1 MKRLYYLTDD
11 IDRAEHIA
19 RELERNTIQ
28 DRHIHILSQ
37 DEAGLLTRHLHGA
50 SYLERLDILRRGMQ
64 GLVVGMVSGLMIYY
78 VLAVGLN
85 LWLDVSGRIALVAL
99 TTLLGSWVGGLV
111 GFAHENHR
119 IERFHEAVAR
129 GQHLIMIDV
138 RPQDVS
144 RVRTILDILDEATYM
159 GEERRV
165 AIAI

>member
-19 RELERNTIQ
+19 RELENNDIQ
-28 DRHIHILSQ
+28 DRHIHILSR

-50 SYLERLDILRRGMQ
+50 SYLERLDILRRGLQ
-64 GLVVGMVSGLMIYY
+64 GFIAGLISGLIALYVMAFAFDY
-78 VLAVGLN
+78 VLAP
-85 LWLDVSGRIALVAL
+85 SGQVALVAL

-119 IERFHEAVAR
+119 LERFHEQVEN

-138 RPQDVS
+138 PHQDVN
-144 RVRTILDILDEATYM
+144 RVRTILDILDEAIYM

-165 AIAI
+165 AI

>member
-19 RELERNTIQ
+19 RELEHNDIQ
-28 DRHIHILSQ
+28 DRHIHVLSQ
-37 DEAGLLTRHLHGA
+37 DEVGLMTRHLHGA
-50 SYLERLDILRRGMQ
+50 TYLERLDILRRGLQ
-64 GLVVGMVSGLMIYY
+64 GLITGLIAGLVMLYIMAFAFNYTLAPSGQ
-78 VLAVGLN
+78 V
-85 LWLDVSGRIALVAL
+85 ALVAL

-119 IERFHEAVAR
+119 LERFHEQVEN

-138 RPQDVS
+138 PPQEVN
-144 RVRTILDILDEATYM
+144 RVRAILDILDEAIYM

-165 AIAI
+165 AF